1 MTVYSNPSR
10 AGALAGV
17 ALGFLTARALAIAP
31 EISPPSPTG
40 VDTIEQLTDIMV
52 QGKEPRYVAPTRR
65 DQIGRIW
72 APVFINGRGPFRL
85 VLDTGASH
93 SGVTATVALALGLPL
108 DQSPPVVMRGVTGF
122 ATVPT
127 VKVDTLS
134 VGDLSVDQAMLP
146 IVPDALGGAEGVLGG
161 EGLIGKRIFIDFK
174 HDQIDI
180 SFSRNER
187 AARGFIDLPFHSMR
201 GTLVVVNAT
210 VDGIPTK
217 AIIDT
222 GGQATVAN
230 LALREALMHKG
241 NMQRGRPDEIQGAT
255 KDVQIGELAAMPAIQ
270 IGSIQIRNS
279 GVTYADMY
287 IFKQWKLTRQ
297 PAILIGMDTLGLLDT
312 LIIDYK
318 RHELQ
323 LRMAKAG

>member
-1 MTVYSNPSR
+1 MPIYFKRVYGCVL
-10 AGALAGV
+10 AIVALAAMSMRV
-17 ALGFLTARALAIAP
+17 DAMIAP
-31 EISPPSPTG
+31 EISPPSPSR
-40 VDTIEQLTDIMV
+40 DSIEQLTDIMV
-52 QGKEPRYVAPTRR
+52 QGQEPRYVAPTRR

-72 APVFINGRGPFRL
+72 APVVINGRGPFRL

-93 SGVTATVALALGLPL
+93 SGVTATVALALGLRL
-108 DQSPPVVMRGVTGF
+108 DQSPPVVMRGVTGY

-134 VGDLSVDQAMLP
+134 VGDLSVDQAVLP

-161 EGLIGKRIFIDFK
+161 EGLVGKRIYIDFK
-174 HDQIDI
+174 HDRIDI

-187 AARGFIDLPFHSMR
+187 AARGFIELPFHSMR

-210 VDGIPTK
+210 VDGIATR

-230 LALREALMHKG
+230 LALREALMRKG
-241 NMQRGRPDEIQGAT
+241 GMRRGKPDEIQGAT
-255 KDVQIGELAAMPAIQ
+255 KDIQAGELAATPAIE
-270 IGSIQIRNS
+270 IGSIQINNS

-287 IFKQWKLTRQ
+287 IFKQWKLTTQ